1 MHHPAANKMGLG
13 GVQRHVMQ
21 LDAYAR
27 HKKFVN
33 DYVLHYG
40 GGREKGW
47 KPPVAVKTDMQVR

>member
-1 MHHPAANKMGLG
+1 MSG